1 MAARAAHPSRVL
13 GFFGR
18 GWGGKKS
25 PRYRYYNVRHGE
37 APIALTIA
45 LLTDRAG
52 CAATAAAA
60 PLMEDIAFRAK
71 PRWNGE
77 DIFHSLVNTKRT
89 GLQPLILPTA
99 GAWKGLPSFGV
110 GIHTATNSFNKHM
123 AYRDTFLRAAI
134 QRLNITY

>member
-1 MAARAAHPSRVL
+1 LVAARAAHPSRVL

-18 GWGGKKS
+18 GWGGKGP
-25 PRYRYYNVRHGE
+25 PRYDYREVPPGE

-45 LLTDRAG
+45 LLSDRAG

-60 PLMEDIAFRAK
+60 PLMDDIASTAA

-89 GLQPLILPTA
+89 GLQPLILPSA
-99 GAWKGLPSFGV
+99 GAWARLPSWGE
-110 GIHTATNSFNKHM
+110 GIHTATNSLREHT

-134 QRLNITY
+134 QRLDLS